1 MFIIFDLF
9 STNPPYREWNRTYV
23 RAHIQKAKRINYH
36 GEKKTLSL
44 ININTVCLVC
54 LQHFIHIDTTIRPLL
69 AIGCA
74 NTRTVIS
81 LLENGLPWMLPWLL
95 GVERTLRAVMNVLK
109 IS

>member
-1 MFIIFDLF
+1 ME
-9 STNPPYREWNRTYV
+9 R
-23 RAHIQKAKRINYH
+23 
-36 GEKKTLSL
+36 KKHFHLSIL
-44 ININTVCLVC
+44 IRCAVVC

-74 NTRTVIS
+74 NARTVIS